1 MNNKKRRTYGEHLTP
16 IEIFNEFILPKI
28 NDDIYNYRWI
38 DLFAG
43 EGNLILPILDSIPQ
57 KDRVNFFKEHLFLF
71 DIQEDLIDKAIKNVM
86 QYKIPEVIARKNI
99 KKWDT
104 LHEFPKQILKN
115 GLPIY
120 HITNPP
126 YLYLGYIRKHKETER
141 YLDLFE
147 GENDGYQD
155 LYQIAMIND
164 LKNNLENMIYII
176 PTNFLFGASGTNK
189 IRDDFLKYYNIDH
202 AILFKKDIFQ
212 YTGVNVGIF
221 FFQRK
226 NNPIKSPISFEGIKI
241 DEIPRKR
248 NYLLKP
254 EWHYRAGYEFE
265 EFVNNHKSKKP
276 VKISYYLTQEEVQAN
291 LGNHEINVIDSN
303 SYLGNQ
309 YSKKI
314 IAVNEQLYRKII
326 NNILFVRTVDTGSM
340 EGRAGIYEIKDEF
353 EVDGIL
359 VTKAKYRTHPIQI
372 IFTPRLSLT
381 DQLNIKDYFNLLLE
395 YFREIT
401 DSEFL
406 TTYKYS
412 NSDYVRKYLGLTQ
425 TRKLLETFPI
435 NTPSNTKNRI
445 KQMISNKQVK
455 RLLEIIKKINQ
466 TKIPKPIDKYF
477 KK

>member
-1 MNNKKRRTYGEHLTP
+1 VKCIPLLN
-16 IEIFNEFILPKI
+16 IFPKI
-28 NDDIYNYRWI
+28 ISNTD
-38 DLFAG
+38 
-43 EGNLILPILDSIPQ
+43 
-57 KDRVNFFKEHLFLF
+57 
-71 DIQEDLIDKAIKNVM
+71 
-86 QYKIPEVIARKNI
+86 
-99 KKWDT
+99 
-104 LHEFPKQILKN
+104 
-115 GLPIY
+115 LPIY

-126 YLYLGYIRKHKETER
+126 YLYLGYIRKHKETEM

-147 GENDGYQD
+147 GDNDGYQD

-164 LKNNLENMIYII
+164 LKNKLLKMIYII
-176 PTNFLFGASGTNK
+176 PSNFLFGASGTNK
-189 IRDDFLKYYNIDH
+189 IRDDFLKYYNINR

-226 NNPIKSPISFEGIKI
+226 KTPIKSPISFEGIKI
-241 DEIPRKR
+241 DEISRKR

-254 EWHYRAGYEFE
+254 KWHYRAGYEFE
-265 EFVNNHKSKKP
+265 EFVNNNKSKKP
-276 VKISYYLTQEEVQAN
+276 VKISYYLIEEEVQAN

-309 YSKKI
+309 YEKKI
-314 IAVNEQLYRKII
+314 IYVNKKLYEKII
-326 NNILFVRTVDTGSM
+326 NNILFVRTVDTGST

-353 EVDGIL
+353 NVDGIL

-372 IFTPRLSLT
+372 ILTPQLSRCNQIVL
-381 DQLNIKDYFNLLLE
+381 KDYFNLLLE
-395 YFREIT
+395 YFRELT
-401 DSEFL
+401 DSEFM

-435 NTPSNTKNRI
+435 YSLSDPKNRI
-445 KQMISNKQVK
+445 KQMISNNEIKN
-455 RLLEIIKKINQ
+455 LLEMIKKTNQ
-466 TKIPKPIDKYF
+466 IKNSKTIEEYF